1 MCQSYF
7 YREIKMA
14 KAKTKKAVEM
24 SVKIEGRR
32 YKVSKGDIL
41 IVAAGVDVPMV
52 EGLKVIKMSDR
63 VEVVD
68 TNIRKSLGLK

>member
-1 MCQSYF
+1 MP
-7 YREIKMA
+7 

-41 IVAAGVDVPMV
+41 VVAPGVDAPMV
-52 EGLKVIKMSDR
+52 EGLIVVKMNDR
-63 VEVVD
+63 VEVLD

>member
-1 MCQSYF
+1 
-7 YREIKMA
+7 MA

>member
-1 MCQSYF
+1 
-7 YREIKMA
+7 MA

-24 SVKIEGRR
+24 SVKIEGRS

-41 IVAAGVDVPMV
+41 IVAAGVDAPMV
-52 EGLKVIKMSDR
+52 DGLKVIRMSDR
-63 VEVVD
+63 VEVLD

>member
-1 MCQSYF
+1 MP
-7 YREIKMA
+7 